1 MSEELRNNNK
11 EIEIK
16 IAENAAEIMLIYTD
30 LVKEKKIKSMSDED
44 INSCEFINDIAEWA
58 REFEYKNPECD
69 DWLYEI
75 DRFAQ
80 EKLLG
85 KYGIKK
91 REITYVRFYNEK
103 EHVYITVPMAYEED
117 NECLGVEQRC
127 MAYYKLS
134 EYVSDEFIHDTV
146 ISDYFRNGKVSA
158 CYE

>member
-16 IAENAAEIMLIYTD
+16 IAENAAEIMSIYMD

-44 INSCEFINDIAEWA
+44 INSCEFIN
-58 REFEYKNPECD
+58 
-69 DWLYEI
+69 
-75 DRFAQ
+75 
-80 EKLLG
+80 
-85 KYGIKK
+85 
-91 REITYVRFYNEK
+91 VRFYNEK

>member
-11 EIEIK
+11 GMEIK

-30 LVKEKKIKSMSDED
+30 LVEEKKIKSMSDED

-58 REFEYKNPECD
+58 REFEYENPECD

-80 EKLLG
+80 GKLLE
-85 KYGIKK
+85 KYGIEK
-91 REITYVRFYNEK
+91 REITYVSFYNEK
-103 EHVYITVPMAYEED
+103 EHVYIIVPMAYEED

-127 MAYYKLS
+127 IAYDKLL
-134 EYVSDEFIHDTV
+134 EYVSDEFVHDTV
-146 ISDYFRNGKVSA
+146 ISNYFRERKGW
-158 CYE
+158 CLL

>member
-44 INSCEFINDIAEWA
+44 INSCEFINNIAEWA
-58 REFEYKNPECD
+58 REFEYENPECD

-75 DRFAQ
+75 DQFAHG
-80 EKLLG
+80 KLLE

-91 REITYVRFYNEK
+91 REITYVRFYNGK
-103 EHVYITVPMAYEED
+103 EHVYITVPMVYEEN
-117 NECLGVEQRC
+117 NECLNVEQRC
-127 MAYYKLS
+127 MAYDKLS
-134 EYVSDEFIHDTV
+134 EYVSDEFIHNTV
-146 ISDYFRNGKVSA
+146 ISDYFRKGKVTA

>member
-16 IAENAAEIMLIYTD
+16 IAENATEIILIYTD

-58 REFEYKNPECD
+58 REFEYENPECG

-80 EKLLG
+80 EKLLENMESR
-85 KYGIKK
+85 KEKLHMLDSIMKK
-91 REITYVRFYNEK
+91 NMCT
-103 EHVYITVPMAYEED
+103 
-117 NECLGVEQRC
+117 
-127 MAYYKLS
+127 
-134 EYVSDEFIHDTV
+134 
-146 ISDYFRNGKVSA
+146 
-158 CYE
+158 

>member
-11 EIEIK
+11 EMEIK
-16 IAENAAEIMLIYTD
+16 IAENAAEIMLVYTD
-30 LVKEKKIKSMSDED
+30 LVEEKKIKSMSDED

-58 REFEYKNPECD
+58 REFEYENPECD

-80 EKLLG
+80 GKLLE

-103 EHVYITVPMAYEED
+103 EHIYIMVPMVYEEN
-117 NECLGVEQRC
+117 NEYLNVEQRC
-127 MAYYKLS
+127 TAYDKLS

-146 ISDYFRNGKVSA
+146 ISNYFRKGKVSV